1 MFKFS
6 RFSFRMSSTAT
17 GFVFK
22 AHVTGTHSSGGR
34 LFYRIQLETSQPEIV
49 KEVSRT
55 YTDFLELRAAL
66 ATLPGGSDLPT
77 LPAKTLF
84 ATTKADIAAR
94 TCSFNALLAALS
106 ANEQLARADAT
117 VAFFADTPP
126 PDLEAVRRD
135 LLSKGKTIASLGQT
149 PSSLRDA
156 ATWDVR
162 YSKNG
167 IEIATAVAPNSAIYY
182 VRSRLELA
190 EVSVPRAFEMYTV
203 RPGAHVLHGKRGL
216 EGFRVTKRMCAGR

>member
-1 MFKFS
+1 
-6 RFSFRMSSTAT
+6 MSSTAA

-34 LFYRIQLETSQPEIV
+34 VYYRIQLETSQPEFAS
-49 KEVSRT
+49 KEVLRS
-55 YTDFLELRAAL
+55 YTDFVNLRAAL
-66 ATLPGGSDLPT
+66 ATLPGGSDLPA

-94 TCSFNALLAALS
+94 TSSFNALLAALS

-117 VAFFADTPP
+117 VAFFAETPP
-126 PDLEAVRRD
+126 PDLEAIRRD

-149 PSSLRDA
+149 PSTPGDA
-156 ATWDVR
+156 ATWEVR

-190 EVSVPRAFEMYTV
+190 EVSVPRVFEMYTV
-203 RPGAHVLHGKRGL
+203 RQLSAHAACTLAYVRH
-216 EGFRVTKRMCAGR
+216 MCVGR